1 MTDAS
6 RPDLLRVSPHL
17 TQNPVWVFTLDL
29 PAEALGPYS
38 APTDVPIE
46 TATDAPHGDTD
57 NSPVTEDWPLPEALG
72 WDGPLDPAYV
82 DVFPADRVA
91 GLGLTN
97 YLTEGLG
104 VQPDS
109 LSEDRSRLNA
119 LIGGLVLITPRA
131 VEGGSGTF
139 APTAPLRFVG
149 AYPVERAAPAG
160 PALHSAAASE
170 AAETPPP
177 GTAPVV
183 QTGTPRKTILIGL
196 AVVVVL
202 LLLIW
207 AAL

>member
-1 MTDAS
+1 MTDPS
-6 RPDLLRVSPHL
+6 HPDPLLVSPHL
-17 TQNPVWVFTLDL
+17 TRNPVWVFTLDL

-38 APTDVPIE
+38 APTE
-46 TATDAPHGDTD
+46 TPDAPEAAE
-57 NSPVTEDWPLPEALG
+57 NWPLREALG
-72 WDGPLDPAYV
+72 WDGPLDPAFV
-82 DVFPADRVA
+82 DVFPAERVA

-109 LSEDRSRLNA
+109 LGPDRSRLNA

-131 VEGGSGTF
+131 VEGGQGTF

-149 AYPVERAAPAG
+149 AYPVERGAPAG
-160 PALHSAAASE
+160 PTLQTPSAR
-170 AAETPPP
+170 
-177 GTAPVV
+177 GTADPVAPATTPVV
-183 QTGTPRKTILIGL
+183 PTRVPRGLLIAGAAIL
-196 AVVVVL
+196 VVL